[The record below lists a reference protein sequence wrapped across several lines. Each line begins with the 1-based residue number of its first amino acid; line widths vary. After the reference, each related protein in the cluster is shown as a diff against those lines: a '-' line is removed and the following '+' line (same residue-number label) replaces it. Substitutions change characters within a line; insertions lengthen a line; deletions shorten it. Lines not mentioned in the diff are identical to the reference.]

1 MAGLEFSIVDV
12 GGRQVKRRLDRLSH
26 IDTTDLLESVG
37 AVVESQIRR
46 RIKHEKKSPD
56 GEAWEELSPRY
67 ERRKSKI
74 SSGGLLELHGGLLD
88 SIQFEVRGDTLI
100 EGSNLIYSWTHQVGD
115 KREAPSWSGAGRSGG
130 KMASSTHTVEIPARP
145 YLGLSDENRDEVED
159 VVIDWLKEITGFS
172 K

>member
-67 ERRKSKI
+67 AKRKKKV

-88 SIQFEVRGDTLI
+88 SIQFEVRGDTLV
-100 EGSNLIYSWTHQVGD
+100 EGSNLIYSWTHQIGD
-115 KREAPSWSGAGRSGG
+115 ESRG
-130 KMASSTHTVEIPARP
+130 IPDRP
-145 YLGLSDENRDEVED
+145 YLGLSPEDGDEIEET
-159 VVIDWLKEITGFS
+159 VIDWLKEMTGFS
-172 K
+172 R